1 MTPTG
6 TCTECND
13 KFQGWALE
21 TDHDCECGGKIML
34 KTGTFCAC
42 GQEIKVE
49 SNEIGGKTY
58 TEFYV
63 ENSPFAI
70 FNCPR
75 CYKPLRKAELRRLK

>member
-1 MTPTG
+1 
-6 TCTECND
+6 
-13 KFQGWALE
+13 
-21 TDHDCECGGKIML
+21 ML